1 MDLTMAFVLIIFA
14 LLGGMVAGY
23 REKLHDLRR
32 KARRRLEKE
41 HSDFVTW
48 TSMRGEEATKNIMF
62 WIRFQREIE

>member
-1 MDLTMAFVLIIFA
+1 MDLTMAFVLIVFA

-32 KARRRLEKE
+32 KACKKLASERT
-41 HSDFVTW
+41 DYVTW
-48 TSMRGEEATKNIMF
+48 PLTKREEVTENILF